1 MSSIDNA
8 MNEEMII
15 LPLLMTNVGI
25 CPKFLH
31 LLGQLLLFQM
41 QRTSNSEPSLP
52 NLLHQHGI
60 CYNHHAMLLP
70 GKKDIKF
77 NWGRDIKINNLK
89 TPMHLIIM

>member
-1 MSSIDNA
+1 MSSIDNV
-8 MNEEMII
+8 MNAEMMI
-15 LPLLMTNVGI
+15 LPLSMTNVGI

-60 CYNHHAMLLP
+60 CCNHHAKLLP
-70 GKKDIKF
+70 DKKEL
-77 NWGRDIKINNLK
+77 NLIN
-89 TPMHLIIM
+89 LINGGT